1 MAGSRARVLV
11 CCTTG
16 GDGNGD
22 GGDGIVGGDGEGVVE
37 SHARVVVCY

>member
-16 GDGNGD
+16 GD